1 MVSFPKNKNWPSQFG
16 RMLKLNYEIGN
27 SGKPNS
33 DNKPSKYL
41 KLWMAYNNRG
51 RYDEEGKG
59 GWWGGF

>member
-1 MVSFPKNKNWPSQFG
+1 
-16 RMLKLNYEIGN
+16 MLKLNYEIGN
-27 SGKPNS
+27 SAKPNS